1 MANYFRITVYH
12 PQKDVCAVLD
22 SNGMFDAIWQFS
34 SLLVQKGFKI
44 IEVGN
49 ERKFLDG
56 DFPKAEESRNKI
68 LLRACAK
75 GSPVQDG
82 TRVTVNGK
90 SYEVTK

>member
-1 MANYFRITVYH
+1 MANYFRITAYH

-34 SLLVQKGFKI
+34 SFLVLNGFKI

-56 DFPKAEESRNKI
+56 DFPKAEESCNKI

-75 GSPVQDG
+75 GSPFRDG
-82 TRVTVNGK
+82 SRITVNGK